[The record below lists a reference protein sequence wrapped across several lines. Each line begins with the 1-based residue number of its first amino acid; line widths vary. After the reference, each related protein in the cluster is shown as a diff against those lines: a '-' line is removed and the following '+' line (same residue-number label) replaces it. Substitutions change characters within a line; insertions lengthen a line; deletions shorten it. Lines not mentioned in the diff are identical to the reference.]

1 MKFRLLHYKI
11 LIATVFASLTII
23 GKASAQNFPN
33 IINYNLNNYATH
45 GIKIKT
51 NLPFYTSTQM
61 PTISIT
67 GYDYYDGEVIDLK
80 LVYYIYYDTVE
91 GGYRFVNASVSSAG
105 GFAPKVYL
113 SNENGK
119 VVIFLDDKGY
129 YTRFTVSAFAQGIA
143 EQSSW
148 FSNWTAAD
156 EPLSGLKTIEVSYK
170 NKFAGT
176 VRLPGNGVWNS
187 KGQVGIGTLDPAQ
200 YSQLDVVGGYIQTR
214 PTLADAG
221 YHLVGRSGIDINNST
236 YFQTRSSEGWEL
248 LGANKIGNVS
258 LKGLAFTMGG
268 DGVVNAKMAIL
279 PSGNVGIGTIS
290 PEEKLSVKGKILAQE
305 ITIKPTGWADY
316 VFEKSYQLQALSDIE
331 EYISKNKRLP
341 GIQSAA
347 EVEKNG
353 VGLGEM
359 NAKLLA
365 KIEELTLYLINHNK
379 ELNLLKEQ
387 IKCTNNLEKRIS
399 ELEESLLNQMR

>member
-1 MKFRLLHYKI
+1 M
-11 LIATVFASLTII
+11 V
-23 GKASAQNFPN
+23 G
-33 IINYNLNNYATH
+33 
-45 GIKIKT
+45 
-51 NLPFYTSTQM
+51 TS
-61 PTISIT
+61 S
-67 GYDYYDGEVIDLK
+67 
-80 LVYYIYYDTVE
+80 
-91 GGYRFVNASVSSAG
+91 
-105 GFAPKVYL
+105 KVYL

-119 VVIFLDDKGY
+119 VVIFIDDRGY
-129 YTRFTVSAFAQGIA
+129 YTRFTVSAFAQGVA

-156 EPLSGLKTIEVSYK
+156 EPLNGLKTIEVPYK

-176 VRLPGNGVWNS
+176 VHLPGIGVWNS
-187 KGQVGIGTLDPAQ
+187 EGQVGIGTSDPDH

-214 PTLADAG
+214 PTPADYG
-221 YHLVGRSGIDINNST
+221 YHFVGRSGMDIYNTT
-236 YFQTRSSEGWEL
+236 YFQTRSFEGWEL
-248 LGANKIGNVS
+248 LGANKNGNIS

-268 DGVVNAKMAIL
+268 DGVVDAKMTIL
-279 PSGNVGIGTIS
+279 PSGNVGIGTIT

-305 ITIKPTGWADY
+305 IRIKPTGWADY
-316 VFEKSYQLQALSDIE
+316 VFEKSYQLPALSYIE
-331 EYISKNKRLP
+331 EYISKNKHLP

-353 VGLGEM
+353 VCLGEM

-365 KIEELTLYLINHNK
+365 KIEELTLYLINQNK